1 MKIPV
6 LGMDPSLRH
15 WGLSEAILDLSTG
28 ILSTPIGS
36 IIEPKDLEGK
46 NIRVNSNDL
55 HLAEQLA
62 EPVITAVRR
71 AKVVFVECPV
81 GSQSARAMAAY
92 GVQMGILGAVRALG
106 IPLIEVTATE
116 NKFTFTGNKNA
127 TKKEMIISLIE
138 YYPEIILPQG
148 VKKGSIGDKSEHI
161 ADATASI
168 HSGVKTPSFKTLM
181 RIFEKV

>member
-1 MKIPV
+1 
-6 LGMDPSLRH
+6 MDPSLRH
-15 WGLSEAILDLSTG
+15 WGLSEADLDLSDGVLT
-28 ILSTPIGS
+28 TPLGS

-62 EPVITAVRR
+62 GPVLAAARR
-71 AKVVFVECPV
+71 AKVIFVECPV

-92 GVQMGILGAVRALG
+92 GMQMGILGMVRALG

-116 NKFTFTGNKNA
+116 NKRVFTGNNNA
-127 TKKEMIISLIE
+127 TKKQMIKALID
-138 YYPEIILPQG
+138 YYPDIILPQG
-148 VKKGSIGDKSEHI
+148 QTKGSIGDKSEHI

-168 HSGVKTPSFKTLM
+168 HSGVRTPSFQTLM